1 MTFKRLALIFGN
13 CLFPDHR
20 TLGIDNNTLFFM
32 AEDYGL
38 CNQYKYHKHKLVLLL
53 CAMRSHRDKI
63 AECHKIEYF
72 ELNKSN
78 MHSSFEDKITN
89 TLKKNDDIEE
99 LVTYEIENRKM
110 RSRINNYCKK
120 NAIKLTIKNSPG
132 FLTTL
137 DEFREYT
144 NSHSRFF
151 MNDFYIWQ
159 RKRLGILLTKEG
171 KPEKGRWS
179 FDSENRKKLP
189 KNISIPE
196 ITEPRKSKHY
206 SDVSILVEE
215 LFSQNP
221 GSTNNF
227 IIPTT
232 RDDALKW
239 FEDFL
244 KTRFANFGPYEDAIS
259 KQHNYLFHSYL
270 SPLLNIGLLTS
281 DEVVSKALEF
291 SNENTIPYQSLEGF
305 IRQIIG
311 WREFIRGVYN
321 YKNSKENFFG
331 HSRKLSQKWYQ
342 GTTGLIPLDCVIK
355 KVIANS
361 YAHHIER
368 LMIISSVMLMTEIS
382 PKEVYKWFM
391 ELFIDSS
398 HWVMEPN
405 VYGMG
410 LFADG
415 GSIATKPYISGS
427 NYILKMS
434 DFQKG
439 EWCDI
444 WDGLYWRFIDKN
456 RNYFSKNHRMSIMV
470 STFDKMD
477 KNRKNKILNLADKFI
492 YDVTN

>member
-1 MTFKRLALIFGN
+1 
-13 CLFPDHR
+13 
-20 TLGIDNNTLFFM
+20 
-32 AEDYGL
+32 
-38 CNQYKYHKHKLVLLL
+38 
-53 CAMRSHRDKI
+53 
-63 AECHKIEYF
+63 
-72 ELNKSN
+72 
-78 MHSSFEDKITN
+78 
-89 TLKKNDDIEE
+89 
-99 LVTYEIENRKM
+99 
-110 RSRINNYCKK
+110 
-120 NAIKLTIKNSPG
+120 
-132 FLTTL
+132 
-137 DEFREYT
+137 
-144 NSHSRFF
+144 
-151 MNDFYIWQ
+151 
-159 RKRLGILLTKEG
+159 
-171 KPEKGRWS
+171 
-179 FDSENRKKLP
+179 
-189 KNISIPE
+189 
-196 ITEPRKSKHY
+196 
-206 SDVSILVEE
+206 
-215 LFSQNP
+215 
-221 GSTNNF
+221 
-227 IIPTT
+227 
-232 RDDALKW
+232 
-239 FEDFL
+239 
-244 KTRFANFGPYEDAIS
+244 
-259 KQHNYLFHSYL
+259 
-270 SPLLNIGLLTS
+270 LTS
-281 DEVVSKALEF
+281 DEVVRKALEF

-355 KVIANS
+355 RVIANS

-368 LMIISSVMLMTEIS
+368 LMIISSIMLMTEIS

-456 RNYFSKNHRMSIMV
+456 RNYFSKNHRMSMMV
-470 STFDKMD
+470 RTFDKID
-477 KNRKNKILNLADKFI
+477 KERKNKILMLADKFI
-492 YDVTN
+492 NDVTT